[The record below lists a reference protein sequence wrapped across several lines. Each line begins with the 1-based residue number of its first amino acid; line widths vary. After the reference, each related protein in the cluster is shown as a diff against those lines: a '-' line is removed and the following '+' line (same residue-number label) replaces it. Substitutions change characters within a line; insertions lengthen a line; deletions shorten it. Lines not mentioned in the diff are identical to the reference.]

1 VVAVTITPVTVLT
14 GFLGSGKTTL
24 LNRILRWPQF
34 ADTAVLI
41 NEFGAVGLDHVL
53 VRESSE
59 NIVVMPNGCICCTVA
74 GDLVRHLRDLYSKR
88 ASGEVP
94 AFKRV
99 IIETTGLADPAPI
112 LKSLIEMPVTAARY
126 SLAGVVT
133 TVDVTHAMTTL
144 DAHAESVKQVAV
156 ADRIVLTKT
165 DVAAAEQ
172 TAQVIERIRALNPAA
187 DLVDA
192 ASEGGLHTLF
202 DMGIY
207 RLNEREP
214 QVQDWL
220 RPKRYEAVTVT
231 RGLSVKRE
239 TPARSSNHDSS
250 IQSFTLSH
258 DKPLVW
264 ADIED
269 WLRLLLSH
277 YGDHI
282 LRMKGIVHLTG
293 EPAPAIPASTTYPE
307 PGRAPIVLHA
317 VQHTLYPPG
326 RLPAWPK
333 GFENRFTHFV
343 FIVRNLPAHI
353 IVESFSAMTAA
364 QVKSSATTK
373 AYSHG

>member
-1 VVAVTITPVTVLT
+1 MLAAAITPVTVLT

-24 LNRILRWPQF
+24 LNRVLRLPNF

-41 NEFGAVGLDHVL
+41 NEFGSVGLDHVL

-59 NIVVMPNGCICCTVA
+59 NIVVMPNGCICCTIA

-133 TVDVTHAMTTL
+133 TVDVTHVMTTL
-144 DAHAESVKQVAV
+144 DDHAESVKQVAV

-165 DVAAAEQ
+165 DVAPTEQ
-172 TAQVIERIRALNPAA
+172 TAQVVERIRALNPAA
-187 DLVDA
+187 DLVDT
-192 ASEGGLHTLF
+192 ASESSLQTLF
-202 DMGIY
+202 DMGVY

-220 RPKRYEAVTVT
+220 RPKLYEAVTVV
-231 RGLSVKRE
+231 RGLSAKRE
-239 TPARSSNHDSS
+239 INAKTSVHDSS

-258 DKPLVW
+258 SKPLDWLDV
-264 ADIED
+264 DD

-293 EPAPAIPASTTYPE
+293 EPAAAIPASTTYPE

-317 VQHTLYPPG
+317 VQHTLYPLG
-326 RLPAWPK
+326 RLPSWPR

-343 FIVRNLPAHI
+343 FIVRNLPAQI

-364 QVKSSATTK
+364 RAKPSATSK